1 MLKYSEKPAVNTLP
15 LKLPKL
21 SGLSLIEVTVSIVI
35 LAIICGGMFAVSSQ
49 GFAASRKSR
58 EGINASMF
66 AKEIIEEYAD
76 WNRLVARTGGN
87 PPVNG
92 IYANPPSAVT
102 RNNVTYTASITVS
115 NGPVAAAANQL
126 KQLEVTV
133 SWPNGSITMR
143 TLESNY

>member
-1 MLKYSEKPAVNTLP
+1 MSKYSKNPTGNTRP
-15 LKLPKL
+15 LKLPNL
-21 SGLSLIEVTVSIVI
+21 SGLSLIEVIVSILI
-35 LAIICGGMFAVSSQ
+35 LAIICGGMFVVASQ

-58 EGINASMF
+58 ERIGASMF

-87 PPVNG
+87 PPLNG
-92 IYANPPSAVT
+92 TYTNPPSAVT

>member
-1 MLKYSEKPAVNTLP
+1 MSKYSKTPAGNTRP
-15 LKLPKL
+15 LKLPNI

-35 LAIICGGMFAVSSQ
+35 LAIICGGMFSVSSQ

-58 EGINASMF
+58 ERIAASMF
-66 AKEIIEEYAD
+66 AKEILEEYAD
-76 WNRLVARTGGN
+76 WNRLAAMTGGN
-87 PPVNG
+87 PPLNG
-92 IYANPPSAVT
+92 TYANPPAAVT
-102 RNNVTYTASITVS
+102 RNNVTYTPSITVS
-115 NGPVAAAANQL
+115 NGPVAIAANQL